1 MNKKTLGAAGLA
13 TAALT
18 LLALAAPTAA
28 FADSSVPPAVGS
40 GATQTDQA
48 LYVLDPEEGFPL
60 TQGSSIAW
68 GLQVLGGPSPTD
80 PLAEF
85 SAPAGAQQW
94 YTFISPRGSERNYN
108 AWNGYPYQGA
118 SGVVSLA
125 AISPAN
131 LATTGT
137 GSPAGAAAVA
147 AQGGDW
153 SLGVAWTNGSNV
165 LKVAYTYI
173 TITAGTPSTATYT
186 FAQPA
191 AAATAPAITTQPANA
206 SAAAGA
212 TATFTAAASG
222 SPAPTVQWQSSSD
235 GTTWTDVNG
244 ATSATL
250 TVAGATV
257 AQSGTKYHAV
267 FTNSAGSAT
276 TDAATLTVN
285 ALFPTQPTGSDAHKV
300 TIAAP
305 VAGDATITVPAG
317 VANAHKTLQVWAW
330 SDPTNLGQQVADAD
344 GDVVVDITSLPAG
357 EHTVAFTEPGDATLT
372 VVAWG
377 TFEKLSASG
386 DPLTDDVDLKA
397 TVTASDLWSLNA
409 EETQVDFGNVTRGAT
424 KTASLGKVTVV
435 DDRNVL
441 KGWDLGVGWTK
452 FTKGADEIPASALT
466 VAGKLYTGYTPVAGI
481 EVGTGTNLAKS
492 TAVSTSPAGAL
503 FDADL
508 AFTAPVTAQAGE
520 YHSTLTLTLTSR

>member
-1 MNKKTLGAAGLA
+1 MKIKKSLNLLGAGAA
-13 TAALT
+13 VAVVAALVAAPISAMAAPDAPT
-18 LLALAAPTAA
+18 TTTHPIWLSSGSTTPVLLAPTATPKLNA
-28 FADSSVPPAVGS
+28 SVYAAKSSNPADRLWAMPS
-40 GATQTDQA
+40 GAVKE
-48 LYVLDPEEGFPL
+48 YE
-60 TQGSSIAW
+60 
-68 GLQVLGGPSPTD
+68 
-80 PLAEF
+80 
-85 SAPAGAQQW
+85 
-94 YTFISPRGSERNYN
+94 FISARGSEFNVDTWSTYSDPHN
-108 AWNGYPYQGA
+108 DPGTEVNLKVSNFPTANPGKSFDTIGNVGGDFSLGLAFVNA
-118 SGVVSLA
+118 SGAV
-125 AISPAN
+125 IEAN
-131 LATTGT
+131 FAH
-137 GSPAGAAAVA
+137 
-147 AQGGDW
+147 
-153 SLGVAWTNGSNV
+153 
-165 LKVAYTYI
+165 I
-173 TITAGTPSTATYT
+173 TITPAGDGNPVNATYT
-186 FAQPA
+186 FSTPA

-206 SAAAGA
+206 SVSAGA

-244 ATSATL
+244 ATNATL

-276 TDAATLTVN
+276 TDAATLAVSP
-285 ALFPTQPTGSDAHKV
+285 LFPTQPTGSDAHKV

-317 VANAHKTLQVWAW
+317 AANANKTLQVWAW
-330 SDPTNLGQQVADAD
+330 SDPTNLGQEVADAD

-466 VAGKLYTGYTPVAGI
+466 VAGKLYAGYTPVAGI